1 MGKEQNKE
9 LVKYLAT
16 IRAATL
22 KAAEALGRKSLFN
35 SLVITTIDVATAIDN
50 ASAFYAKKKRI
61 DLNESPALLMKSDK
75 GVIRMWERAVG
86 NPKALAESI
95 GDISRID
102 DLDIVNSALDIIL
115 YDVLNDDCPPY
126 SVTVDNERSLTWTIK
141 SMMKSDSG
149 EDDLKFA
156 SEMFDSIAIS
166 LKVRHIALELKEHE
180 AYDANPKWKHIG
192 YEYEPDGPFDCTE
205 ARRNCSV
212 ELHKFFEQYGN
223 PLQQLVSLS
232 KLLKRVDRT
241 YPLAFRDEVCDFS
254 EFVKELLAMPTVVYF
269 KDKALE
275 AISSDPCVLGTEYT
289 SIWLHE
295 EKLRFLDNMRDYLES
310 RVDGAKDC
318 PEASGLWAGTL
329 ADYIARRNGS
339 IFGYDFND
347 DSAES
352 FVAAANNAARREW
365 VERRTGKTSKPAI
378 PAPPRPRKEK
388 KRGKPGRKKSEVKTE
403 QVAEGVKWLK
413 RNQGKNPG
421 DAAKYV
427 LETLR
432 LAKPRW
438 KEGGYEGDS
447 ATSSLAQAIRR
458 LVASR

>member
-22 KAAEALGRKSLFN
+22 KVAESLGRKSLFN
-35 SLVITTIDVATAIDN
+35 SLVITTIDAAIALEN

-61 DLNESPALLMKSDK
+61 DLKESPAAMMKSDQ
-75 GVIRMWERAVG
+75 GVIRMWELAAR
-86 NPKALAESI
+86 NPKALVESLA
-95 GDISRID
+95 DISRID
-102 DLDIVNSALDIIL
+102 DLDIVNSALDVIL
-115 YDVLNDDCPPY
+115 CDVLADACPPY
-126 SVTVDNERSLTWTIK
+126 SVTVNDERALTFAIK
-141 SMMKSDSG
+141 PIMKPDCTA
-149 EDDLKFA
+149 EDLAFA
-156 SEMFDSIAIS
+156 SDMFDSVAIA

-180 AYDANPKWKHIG
+180 AYDANPKWKHSG

-254 EFVKELLAMPTVVYF
+254 EIVKELLAMPTVVYF

-275 AISSDPCVLGTEYT
+275 AISSDPCMRGTEYT

-310 RVDGAKDC
+310 RVDSAKDC
-318 PEASGLWAGTL
+318 SEASGLWAGTL

-339 IFGYDFND
+339 IFVYDFND

-365 VERRTGKTSKPAI
+365 VERRTGKTVKPAVH
-378 PAPPRPRKEK
+378 APPRPRKEK
-388 KRGKPGRKKSEVKTE
+388 KRGTPGRKKSEVKTE

-427 LETLR
+427 LGTLK

-458 LVASR
+458 LVASH

>member
-1 MGKEQNKE
+1 MGREQNKE
-9 LVKYLAT
+9 LIKPLAT

-35 SLVITTIDVATAIDN
+35 SLVITTIDAATAIDK

-61 DLNESPALLMKSDK
+61 DLNESPAALMKSAQ
-75 GVIRMWERAVG
+75 GVIRMWEKAAE
-86 NPKALAESI
+86 NPKALAESL
-95 GDISRID
+95 GDISQID
-102 DLDIVNSALDIIL
+102 DLDIANSALDVIL
-115 YDVLNDDCPPY
+115 YDVLKDDCPPY
-126 SVTVDNERSLTWTIK
+126 SVMVDNERSLTWIIK
-141 SMMKSDSG
+141 SMMKPDSG
-149 EDDLKFA
+149 EADLKFA
-156 SEMFDSIAIS
+156 SEVFDSVAIS

-180 AYDANPKWKHIG
+180 AYDANPKWKHSG
-192 YEYEPDGPFDCTE
+192 YEYEPDGPFDCAE

-232 KLLKRVDRT
+232 KLLKRTDRA

-254 EFVKELLAMPTVVYF
+254 DSVKDFLATPTAVYF
-269 KDKALE
+269 EDKAIE
-275 AISSDPCVLGTEYT
+275 TISCDPCARGMEYT
-289 SIWLHE
+289 SIWLYE
-295 EKLRFLDNMRDYLES
+295 EKRRFLENLREYLES
-310 RVDGAKDC
+310 RVDGAKEC
-318 PEASGLWAGTL
+318 PEAGDLWAGTL
-329 ADYIARRNGS
+329 ADYISRRNGS
-339 IFGYDFND
+339 IFLYDFD
-347 DSAES
+347 ETSAEH
-352 FVAAANNAARREW
+352 FVVAANNAARKEW
-365 VERRTGKTSKPAI
+365 VERRTGKTVKPAVH
-378 PAPPRPRKEK
+378 APPRPRKEK

-458 LVASR
+458 LVVSR